1 MHPSIQDAREFQ
13 NRVLGGIPGNSKI
26 CLLFLIRD
34 ADETNAW
41 IAEKDSIL
49 SSDDYGRDLAGVESL
64 QRKHDGI
71 ERDLAALEDKV

>member
-1 MHPSIQDAREFQ
+1 M
-13 NRVLGGIPGNSKI
+13 
-26 CLLFLIRD
+26 IRD

-71 ERDLAALEDKV
+71 ERDLAALEDKVGMLTKMCLNVFDRNFLL